1 MNLQV
6 VSNSGGGLLSYSCAS
21 LMNSTE
27 VNATD
32 LLRFAASEVSSP
44 RMSCYRIV
52 NENVCGRRARCV
64 ARGQHVRRGKGPVM
78 AAEFGM
84 SRIRCARALL
94 QAHKR
99 LNASEAPA
107 ATCVEAWLQPSAA
120 PSAWL
125 HFTLPSA
132 AGLKHYLIQLVQ
144 VRWHVALCVL
154 SMLSLALLA
163 QATDLDAADMLLDHP
178 NLAQAIG
185 DSDVVYEPE
194 QEEGNVAIKLH
205 GAERIHNRC
214 VHVRAPLVAFAL

>member
-1 MNLQV
+1 V
-6 VSNSGGGLLSYSCAS
+6 ASNSGGGLLSYSCAS
-21 LMNSTE
+21 LMTSTE

-44 RMSCYRIV
+44 RMSCGPSRKC
-52 NENVCGRRARCV
+52 VCARVRRARCV
-64 ARGQHVRRGKGPVM
+64 ARGQHVRRGKVPVM

-84 SRIRCARALL
+84 SRIRCAHSSL

-132 AGLKHYLIQLVQ
+132 AGLKHYLIQLVE

-185 DSDVVYEPE
+185 DSGVVYEPE
-194 QEEGNVAIKLH
+194 QEKGNVAIKLH